1 MIFNLEGNIYII
13 DNQKKLIRQV
23 VHIPQEM
30 TDSLQGTYNDVRLKD
45 MPINDF
51 DNLKETFSFF
61 EGDAYQLNIDFEN
74 WKQQQSDWIDKESL
88 DEIYLKQELQKKKR
102 RIIGL
107 CIKKDYINYYFN
119 ISSWNT
125 IKNKTIFDLLSSNGN
140 SVSKTDNVLKINYGI
155 NMPEYATAIYDHL
168 NEKLIVF
175 NPEKFGKL
183 FNIDEKY
190 KNQAKLI
197 LDNIKNNQFNINNCS
212 VKIESESDVEQIEGY
227 VLQSKQLCKKMNKL
241 SEMNLDNI
249 KTQKMN
255 EIFDLYSKDKKEK
268 NYVNYIEPVKIK
280 NNEIILNIKNI
291 KTFIDVCSD
300 SMYRKILSEKIGIEN

>member
-1 MIFNLEGNIYII
+1 MEGNIYII
-13 DNQKKLIRQV
+13 DNQKKLIRQA

-30 TDSLQGTYNDVRLKD
+30 MHSLKRIDSDMRLD
-45 MPINDF
+45 DIPLNDF
-51 DNLKETFSFF
+51 DDLKETFSFF
-61 EGDAYQLNIDFEN
+61 EGDPYQLNITAEN
-74 WKQQQSDWIDKESL
+74 WRQKQSSWIDKDSL
-88 DEIYLKQELQKKKR
+88 DEIHLKQELQKKKR

-107 CIKKDYINYYFN
+107 CIKKENINYYFN

-125 IKNKTIFDLLSSNGN
+125 IKDKTIFDLLNSDGN
-140 SVSKTDNVLKINYGI
+140 YISRTDNILKINYGI

-168 NEKLIVF
+168 NEKLVVF
-175 NPEKFGKL
+175 NPEKLGKL
-183 FNIDEKY
+183 FNIDGKY
-190 KNQAKLI
+190 KGQAEMI
-197 LDNIKNNQFNINNCS
+197 LDNIKNNRFSINNCS
-212 VKIESESDVEQIEGY
+212 VKIESESDINQIEEY

-268 NYVNYIEPVKIK
+268 NYVNHIEPVKIK
-280 NNEIILNIKNI
+280 DNEMILNIKNI

-300 SMYRKILSEKIGIEN
+300 SMYRKMLSEKIGIEN